1 MRVAAVGHVE
11 WVEFA
16 EVARVP
22 RPGEIVNARRVWS
35 EPAGGAA
42 VAAVQLA
49 KLAGGEGLFFTSLG
63 DDELGHAAK
72 RGLEE
77 LGLTVHVAWRDDHPT
92 RRAFT
97 YVDDEAERTIT
108 VIGPR
113 LEPRGDDPL
122 PWEDLGDVDACY
134 FTAGDADAV
143 RAARSA
149 RALVATARVMPVL
162 QEASVPLDAVVGSGA
177 DAKERYVDG
186 MLEPAPKYVVRTA
199 GARGG
204 EWVGQEGRTGRWQA
218 AELPGPR
225 ADAYGCGDSFAAGL
239 TYGLGDA
246 RGIAA
251 ALDLGALCGAY
262 CFTGHGPYERQLQDP
277 DIAQGT
283 PAKSPRAS

>member
-16 EVARVP
+16 EVERVP
-22 RPGEIVNARRVWS
+22 HPGEIVNARRVWF

-49 KLAGGEGLFFTSLG
+49 RLAGGRGLFFTSLG
-63 DDELGHAAK
+63 DDDLGHMAK
-72 RGLEE
+72 RGLEQ
-77 LGLTVHVAWRDDHPT
+77 LGLTVHVAWRRDVPT
-92 RRAFT
+92 RRAFV
-97 YVDDEAERTIT
+97 YVDDGGERTIT

-122 PWEDLGDVDACY
+122 PWDDLREVDACY
-134 FTAGDADAV
+134 FTAGDA
-143 RAARSA
+143 AALRHA
-149 RALVATARVMPVL
+149 RGAGALVATARVMPVL
-162 QEASVPLDAVVGSGA
+162 QEARVVIDAVVGSGA

-186 MLEPAPKYVVRTA
+186 ALNPPPRYVVRTA

-204 EWVGQEGRTGRWQA
+204 EWVGEEGRTGTWQA

-239 TYGLGDA
+239 AYGLGDG
-246 RGIAA
+246 RGIEG
-251 ALDLGALCGAY
+251 ALELGARCGAY
-262 CFTGHGPYERQLQDP
+262 CFTGHGPYERQLSDP
-277 DIAQGT
+277 D
-283 PAKSPRAS
+283 S

>member
-16 EVARVP
+16 EVERVP
-22 RPGEIVNARRVWS
+22 HPGEIINARRVWS

-77 LGLTVHVAWRDDHPT
+77 LGLTVRVAWRDDQPT

-97 YVDDEAERTIT
+97 YVDDDHERTIT

-122 PWEDLGDVDACY
+122 PWDELRDVDACY
-134 FTAGDADAV
+134 FTAGDAAAL
-143 RAARSA
+143 RAARQA
-149 RALVATARVMPVL
+149 GALVATARIIPVL
-162 QEASVPLDAVVGSGA
+162 KEAAVELDAVVGSGA
-177 DAKERYVDG
+177 DAREQYVDG
-186 MLEPAPKYVVRTA
+186 MLDPPPKHVVRTA
-199 GARGG
+199 GGSGG
-204 EWVGQEGRTGRWQA
+204 EWVGAEGRTGRWQA

-239 TYGLGDA
+239 TYGLGDG
-246 RGIAA
+246 RGIQA
-251 ALDLGALCGAY
+251 ALELGARCGAH
-262 CFTGHGPYERQLQDP
+262 CFTGHGPYERQLRNP
-277 DIAQGT
+277 DT
-283 PAKSPRAS
+283 

>member
-16 EVARVP
+16 EVERVP
-22 RPGEIVNARRVWS
+22 RAGEIINARRVWS

-77 LGLTVHVAWRDDHPT
+77 LGLTVHVAWRGDQPT
-92 RRAFT
+92 RRAWT
-97 YVDDEAERTIT
+97 YVDDDHERTIT

-113 LEPRGDDPL
+113 LEPHGDDPL
-122 PWEDLGDVDACY
+122 PWDELRDVDACY
-134 FTAGDADAV
+134 FTAGDAAAV
-143 RAARSA
+143 RAARQA
-149 RALVATARVMPVL
+149 GALVATARVMPVL
-162 QEASVPLDAVVGSGA
+162 REAAVELDAVVGSGA
-177 DAKERYVDG
+177 DAKEQYVDG
-186 MLEPAPKYVVRTA
+186 LLEPAPKYVVRTA

-204 EWVGQEGRTGRWQA
+204 EWVGEEGRTGRWQA

-239 TYGLGDA
+239 TYGLGDG
-246 RGIAA
+246 RGIER
-251 ALDLGALCGAY
+251 ALELGALCGAH
-262 CFTGHGPYERQLQDP
+262 CFTGHGPYERQLRDP
-277 DIAQGT
+277 DV
-283 PAKSPRAS
+283 

>member
-22 RPGEIVNARRVWS
+22 HPGEIINARRVWF

-49 KLAGGEGLFFTSLG
+49 RLAGGNGLFFTSLG
-63 DDELGHAAK
+63 DDDLGHRAK
-72 RGLEE
+72 HGLEA
-77 LGLTVHVAWRDDHPT
+77 LGLTVHVAWRRDQPT

-97 YVDDEAERTIT
+97 YVDDDGERTIT

-122 PWEDLGDVDACY
+122 PWDELGDVDACY
-134 FTAGDADAV
+134 FTAGDAAAV
-143 RAARSA
+143 RHARKA

-162 QEASVPLDAVVGSGA
+162 QEARAELDAIVGSGA
-177 DAKERYVDG
+177 DTKERYVDG
-186 MLEPAPKYVVRTA
+186 MLTPPPHYIVRTA

-204 EWVGQEGRTGRWQA
+204 EWVGEEGRTGRWQA

-239 TYGLGDA
+239 AYGLGDG
-246 RGIAA
+246 RGIEA
-251 ALDLGALCGAY
+251 ALELGARCGAY
-262 CFTGHGPYERQLQDP
+262 CLTGHGPYERQLRDP
-277 DIAQGT
+277 DT
-283 PAKSPRAS
+283 

>member
-16 EVARVP
+16 EVAHVP
-22 RPGEIVNARRVWS
+22 RPGDIVAARRVWS

-49 KLAGGEGLFFTSLG
+49 KLAGGHGLFFTALG
-63 DDELGHAAK
+63 DDELGHRAK

-77 LGLTVHVAWRDDHPT
+77 LGLTVHVAWRADQPT

-97 YVDDEAERTIT
+97 YVDDDAERTIT

-113 LEPRGDDPL
+113 LDPHGDDDL
-122 PWEDLGDVDACY
+122 PWHELDGVDACY
-134 FTAGDADAV
+134 FTAGDAGAV
-143 RAARSA
+143 RAARA
-149 RALVATARVMPVL
+149 AGALVATARVLPVL
-162 QEASVPLDAVVGSGA
+162 REAAVGLDALVGSGA
-177 DAKERYVDG
+177 DPSERYVDDT
-186 MLEPAPKYVVRTA
+186 LDPPPRLVVRTA

-204 EWVGQEGRTGRWQA
+204 EWVGAEGRTGKWEA

-239 TYGLGDA
+239 TYGLGDRRDVSDALALAA
-246 RGIAA
+246 R
-251 ALDLGALCGAY
+251 CGAY
-262 CFTGHGPYERQLQDP
+262 CFTGHGPYERQLRDP
-277 DIAQGT
+277 DA
-283 PAKSPRAS
+283 

>member
-49 KLAGGEGLFFTSLG
+49 KLVGGEGLFFTSLG

-92 RRAFT
+92 RRTF
-97 YVDDEAERTIT
+97 T

-162 QEASVPLDAVVGSGA
+162 QEASVPLDAVVGS
-177 DAKERYVDG
+177 
-186 MLEPAPKYVVRTA
+186 
-199 GARGG
+199 
-204 EWVGQEGRTGRWQA
+204 
-218 AELPGPR
+218 
-225 ADAYGCGDSFAAGL
+225 
-239 TYGLGDA
+239 
-246 RGIAA
+246 
-251 ALDLGALCGAY
+251 
-262 CFTGHGPYERQLQDP
+262 
-277 DIAQGT
+277 
-283 PAKSPRAS
+283 